1 MSPDDLVRAARAWRD
16 EDPDAGDRAE
26 VDALLA
32 AVEAGAGPAASG
44 ALDGL
49 RERFGAV
56 LSFGT
61 AGLRGAMGA
70 GPNRMNRAVV
80 IRATAGLAAHLLA
93 TGHAG
98 EPVIVGFDAR
108 HRSAQMAEDAAAVLA
123 GAGFTV
129 HLGER
134 PLPTPVVAFGILH
147 LGCAAGVVVTASHN
161 PPQDNGYKV
170 YLDDGAQIVPPSDA
184 EVAARIAAVGP
195 LAEVPLAPAD
205 DPRIGRV
212 GDDLVEAYLTG
223 AVATAVRTGPSVG
236 PAVRAARA
244 RLRIVYT
251 PMHGVGRDV
260 LVPAFERAGFAS
272 PAVVPEQGE
281 PDPEFPTVAFPN
293 PEEPGALD
301 LALALADR
309 TGADL
314 LLANDPDADRLLVAV
329 PATGAGSGGAG
340 GWRALT
346 GDEIG
351 ALLADWLLAG
361 GTGADRLV
369 VNSIV
374 SSSLLARLAE
384 ARGVQSASV
393 LTGFKWIA
401 RAALDRPDLRFVYG
415 FEEAIGSSVGTLVRD
430 KDGITAAL
438 AVADLVAHEQVA
450 GRTLL
455 DRLDDLA
462 CELGAYVTRQR
473 SVRIEGLDGQ
483 ARMREVVDRLAAD
496 PPAVLAGRP
505 VTEVEDLRLGTV
517 LPPTDGV
524 RLYGDGIRLIV
535 RPSGTE
541 PKLKLYAEAVVPVPP
556 AGDLAAARAR
566 APALAA
572 ARARAAALAAAILDD
587 AATLTG

>member
-1 MSPDDLVRAARAWRD
+1 MSPDELVRTARSWRD

-32 AVEAGAGPAASG
+32 AVEAGPGPAASE

-49 RERFGAV
+49 RERFGAG

-70 GPNRMNRAVV
+70 GPNRMNRAVA
-80 IRATAGLAAHLLA
+80 IRATAGLAAHLRA

-108 HRSAQMAEDAAAVLA
+108 HRSARMAADAAAVLA

-184 EVAARIAAVGP
+184 EIAARIAAVGP
-195 LAEVPLAPAD
+195 LAGVPLAPAD

-223 AVATAVRTGPSVG
+223 AVATAVRSGPAVG
-236 PAVRAARA
+236 PAVGSAVRQARA
-244 RLRIVYT
+244 GLRVVYT

-260 LVPAFERAGFAS
+260 LVAAFERAGFAA
-272 PAVVPEQGE
+272 PAVVPEQAE

-309 TGADL
+309 MEADL

-329 PATGAGSGGAG
+329 PSADRAG
-340 GWRALT
+340 GWRVLT

-401 RAALDRPDLRFVYG
+401 RAASDRPDLRFVYG

-438 AVADLVAHEQVA
+438 AVADLAAHEQVA

-462 CELGAYVTRQR
+462 RELGAYVTRQR

-483 ARMREVVDRLAAD
+483 ARMREVVDALAAA
-496 PPAVLAGRP
+496 PPATLAGRP
-505 VTEVEDLRLGTV
+505 VTDVEDLRLGKV

-524 RLYGDGIRLIV
+524 RLHGDGIRLIV

-541 PKLKLYAEAVVPVPP
+541 PKLKFYAEAVVPVPP
-556 AGDLAAARAR
+556 GGDLAAARAQ
-566 APALAA
+566 ADALAT
-572 ARARAAALAAAILDD
+572 AILDD
-587 AATLTG
+587 AAAITG